1 MLKVLFFGDVVGK
14 IGRRALTKVLPD
26 LRREVKAD
34 LVIVNGE
41 NAAHGNGIT
50 ASTFAELRAAG
61 ADVVTLGDH
70 AFDREEATT
79 LLATESAHLLRP
91 ANYPPGTPG
100 HGAAVVTVGSRQLLV
115 VNLLGRVF
123 MKMDYDCP
131 FRAFDAI
138 WEQYRRQPLA
148 GVLVDFHAEATSEK
162 QAFAWHVD
170 GRATAVIG
178 THTHV
183 PTADLATLPAGT
195 GLVCDVGMC
204 GARDSVIGV
213 KPAGSLRGFLTQR
226 SAMFEPAEEGP
237 GIINGVVIT
246 LDPGTGRLV
255 SLARLDR
262 EVAL

>member
-1 MLKVLFFGDVVGK
+1 MLTILFFGDVVGK

-26 LRREVKAD
+26 LRRETDAD

-50 ASTFAELRAAG
+50 ASTYAELRAAG

-70 AFDREEATT
+70 AFDREEAST
-79 LLATESAHLLRP
+79 LLVTESARLIRP
-91 ANYPPGTPG
+91 ANYPPSMPG
-100 HGAAVVTVGSRQLLV
+100 VGAQLVSVGSRTVLV

-123 MKMDYDCP
+123 MKMHYDCP

-138 WEQYRRQPLA
+138 WEQYRRQQISA
-148 GVLVDFHAEATSEK
+148 VVVDFHAEATSEK
-162 QAFAWHVD
+162 QAFAWHAD
-170 GRATAVIG
+170 GRATLVLG

-183 PTADLATLPAGT
+183 GTADVRQLPQGT

-213 KPAGSLRGFLTQR
+213 KPESSLRAFLKQR
-226 SAMFEPAEEGP
+226 STLLEPVEEGP
-237 GIINGVVIT
+237 CLVNGVIAKI
-246 LDPGTGRLV
+246 DPANGRLQT
-255 SLARLDR
+255 LARLDR
-262 EVAL
+262 EVTV